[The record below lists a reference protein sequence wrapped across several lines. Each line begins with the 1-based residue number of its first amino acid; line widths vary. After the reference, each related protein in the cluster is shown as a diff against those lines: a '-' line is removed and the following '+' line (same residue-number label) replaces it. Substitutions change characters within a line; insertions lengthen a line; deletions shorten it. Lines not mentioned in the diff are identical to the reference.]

1 MLYVRHQSE
10 ARGRRPSWTYDPARK
25 VVTLFFER
33 NTVEI
38 DICSTLMPRAH
49 AHALLRQDPCTWHIV
64 PARYSGRSPGGA
76 LITETIGFPG
86 GIGVST
92 IALADAPDDVH
103 IELAE
108 LGR

>member
-10 ARGRRPSWTYDPARK
+10 ARGRRPSWTYDAARK
-25 VVTLFFER
+25 IVTLVFER
-33 NTVEI
+33 ASVEI
-38 DICSTLMPRAH
+38 EVCSTLMPRAH

-64 PARYSGRSPGGA
+64 PARYSGRAANGA

-92 IALADAPDDVH
+92 IALTDAPDSVH
-103 IELAE
+103 LDLVD

>member
-1 MLYVRHQSE
+1 MLYVRHQRE

-25 VVTLFFER
+25 TVTLLFER
-33 NTVEI
+33 
-38 DICSTLMPRAH
+38 DIVTIEVCSTLMPRLG

-64 PARYSGRSPGGA
+64 PARFGARSRDGS
-76 LITETIGFPG
+76 LVTETIGFAG

-92 IALADAPDDVH
+92 IALTDAPDDVH